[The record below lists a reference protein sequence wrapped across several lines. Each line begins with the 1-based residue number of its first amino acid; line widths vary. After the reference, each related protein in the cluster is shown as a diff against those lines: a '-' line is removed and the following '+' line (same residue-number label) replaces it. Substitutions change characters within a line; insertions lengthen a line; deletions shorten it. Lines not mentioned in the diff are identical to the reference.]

1 MPSGVDKRRQISH
14 FGIIARSNARSRNA
28 PGFFAFWNPNMPEVN
43 SASDDR
49 TANNAVRHQ
58 YRVLTDD
65 EKAQMLVL
73 KDLGA
78 AFIAKCQE
86 IGGSRELSLAITN
99 AEQAVMWAVKHVTK

>member
-1 MPSGVDKRRQISH
+1 MADQ
-14 FGIIARSNARSRNA
+14 
-28 PGFFAFWNPNMPEVN
+28 VN

-49 TANNAVRHQ
+49 TANNAVRHT

-65 EKAQMLVL
+65 EKQQMVDL
-73 KDLGA
+73 KDIGA

-86 IGGSRELSLAITN
+86 IGGSRELALAITN

>member
-1 MPSGVDKRRQISH
+1 MTNTVKS
-14 FGIIARSNARSRNA
+14 
-28 PGFFAFWNPNMPEVN
+28 E
-43 SASDDR
+43 SADR
-49 TANNAVRHQ
+49 TANNAVRHT
-58 YRVLTDD
+58 YRVLSDD
-65 EKAQMLVL
+65 EKAQMVAL